1 MRLIFGS
8 RRRIEQL
15 IAERDQCCA
24 NALEFRNAL
33 FAKHKQLVDMT
44 DSCEAWKKVA
54 AKYLAALQEAKRGGL
69 QG

>member
-1 MRLIFGS
+1 
-8 RRRIEQL
+8 
-15 IAERDQCCA
+15 
-24 NALEFRNAL
+24 LEFRNAL